1 MCFGFNVGSR
11 GVFGNGSG
19 IGIVGLVIM
28 IPMAFGNA
36 WQVMVAVGQ
45 ACKQFIRMSLVPVN
59 SPVYERDLE
68 ASWLAESRA

>member
-1 MCFGFNVGSR
+1 VCFGFNVGSR

-36 WQVMVAVGQ
+36 WQVMVAVG
-45 ACKQFIRMSLVPVN
+45 
-59 SPVYERDLE
+59 
-68 ASWLAESRA
+68 